1 MLSLFAWLLNTFLLP
16 KGLPD
21 KGFKKLYYCDFPC
34 SFIPPSSNMKGN
46 IMPLHCAVPPPLTWV
61 VAPCQA
67 TIVSYPWRFH
77 PNSWRS
83 GPWRR
88 TRDDP
93 SILQFDMS
101 HLENIPVQTEV
112 TVLLEH
118 EFLEPKHTLW
128 HREINTWEN
137 QTSQRVNSV
146 FRSKLFTVFCFSG
159 RSNIKKQKPN
169 KLLL

>member
-34 SFIPPSSNMKGN
+34 SFILPSSNMKRN

-61 VAPCQA
+61 GCSCQA

-83 GPWRR
+83 GPWWR

-93 SILQFDMS
+93 KHPPVWHVTLRKHPRTNRS
-101 HLENIPVQTEV
+101 HRAARTWIFRTQTHSL
-112 TVLLEH
+112 TQGDQH
-118 EFLEPKHTLW
+118 MRKSNF
-128 HREINTWEN
+128 
-137 QTSQRVNSV
+137 
-146 FRSKLFTVFCFSG
+146 SKGKFCFP
-159 RSNIKKQKPN
+159 K
-169 KLLL
+169 